1 MAPPGRPTGE
11 PAEAWW
17 WRGGRGRSPRGRAG
31 VDRFLAGRGTV
42 DSRAAQR
49 EAAAVTDAD
58 ARKLHGG
65 VPAAHLAAH
74 AAFV

>member
-1 MAPPGRPTGE
+1 MAPPGRPPTSPLKRGGGGE
-11 PAEAWW
+11 AEADHCGVE
-17 WRGGRGRSPRGRAG
+17 R
-31 VDRFLAGRGTV
+31 VDRSQTGRGTV